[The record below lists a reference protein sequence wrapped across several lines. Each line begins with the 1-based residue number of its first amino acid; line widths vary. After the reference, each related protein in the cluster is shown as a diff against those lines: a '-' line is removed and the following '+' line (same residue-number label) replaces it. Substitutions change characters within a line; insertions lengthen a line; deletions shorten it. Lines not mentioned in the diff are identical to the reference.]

1 MLLIAQIPTV
11 RQQNS
16 RTPKDARCSCHGDRT
31 SASLSKRPKSS
42 LRVLTS
48 SWAER
53 ISDMDVNPMM
63 SANRMLQKEKMSTIK
78 KIKSDKS
85 YAKGYVALIT
95 LALSRLDLF

>member
-1 MLLIAQIPTV
+1 MLLVAQIPTV

-16 RTPKDARCSCHGDRT
+16 RTPKDARCGCHGDRT

-63 SANRMLQKEKMSTIK
+63 SANRMLQKEKKSTIK
-78 KIKSDKS
+78 KIKSDKT
-85 YAKGYVALIT
+85 YAKGYVALIN
-95 LALSRLDLF
+95 LALSR